1 MEFIRGLH
9 DLQRQRK
16 DCAATIGNF
25 DGVHLGHQKVLE
37 QLKKIAKETGLIST
51 VVIFEPQPIEFFAP
65 EKAPSRLTRL
75 REKLQQFS
83 RHDIDR
89 VVCLRFNEQ
98 IANLSAEQFVDD
110 ILLNALA
117 VKELIIGDDF
127 HFGKNRQGNYHYL
140 VDVADDKGFKVE
152 MTNTLSCQSER
163 VSSTLIRQL
172 LANGEMNKASD
183 LLGRPY
189 RISGRVVHGDK
200 RGRELGFATA
210 NIELHRYLSPVVGIF
225 SGRVYGIDNK
235 PLDAVVYVGSRPVY
249 KGEHVILEV
258 HILDYDE
265 DLYGRHVQV
274 ELLEKLRGEGDFK
287 TEKELVLQIAKDI
300 ESARRSL
307 KKHNTRINNINIS
320 SNDEL

>member
-1 MEFIRGLH
+1 MKFIRGLH
-9 DLQRQRK
+9 NLQRQRK

-37 QLKKIAKETGLIST
+37 QLKKTAKETGLIST
-51 VVIFEPQPIEFFAP
+51 VVIFEPQPIEFFSP

-89 VVCLRFNEQ
+89 VVCLNFNEQ
-98 IANLSAEQFVDD
+98 IANLSAEQFIDD

-127 HFGKNRQGNYHYL
+127 HFGKNRQGNFEYL
-140 VDVADDKGFKVE
+140 VNVAQDKGFKVE
-152 MTNTLSCQSER
+152 MTHTLNYESER
-163 VSSTLIRQL
+163 VSSTFIREV
-172 LANGEMNKASD
+172 LASGEMDKASE

-200 RGRELGFATA
+200 RGRKLGFATA

-225 SGRVYGIDNK
+225 SGRVYGLQDE
-235 PLDAVVYVGSRPVY
+235 PLDAAIYVGSRPVY
-249 KGEHVILEV
+249 QGEHVILEV
-258 HILDYDE
+258 HILDYENDI
-265 DLYGRHVQV
+265 YGRHLQV
-274 ELLEKLRGEGDFK
+274 ELLEKLRGEGEF
-287 TEKELVLQIAKDI
+287 TSEEELVIQIGKDI
-300 ESARRSL
+300 EACKNSL
-307 KKHNTRINNINIS
+307 KQHNIRINN
-320 SNDEL
+320 

>member
-9 DLQRQRK
+9 NLQRQRK
-16 DCAATIGNF
+16 DCVATIGNF

-37 QLKKIAKETGLIST
+37 QLKRTAKESGLVST
-51 VVIFEPQPIEFFAP
+51 VVIFEPQPIEFFVP

-89 VVCLRFNEQ
+89 VVCLRFDEQ
-98 IANLSAEQFVDD
+98 IANLSAEKFVDD

-127 HFGKNRQGNYHYL
+127 HFGKNRQGNYQYL
-140 VDVADDKGFKVE
+140 VDVAEDKGFEVE
-152 MTNTLSCQSER
+152 MTDTLSCQSER

-172 LANGEMNKASD
+172 LANGEMKKASD

-200 RGRELGFATA
+200 RGRQLGFATA
-210 NIELHRYLSPVVGIF
+210 NIELHRYLSPVAGIF
-225 SGRVYGIDNK
+225 SGRVYGLGK
-235 PLDAVVYVGSRPVY
+235 QPLDAVVYVGARPVY
-249 KGEHVILEV
+249 KGEHDILEV

-274 ELLEKLRGEGDFK
+274 ELLEKLRGEGDFDS
-287 TEKELVLQIAKDI
+287 EEELVLQIAKDI
-300 ESARRSL
+300 EKTKSSL
-307 KKHNTRINNINIS
+307 KKYSITN
-320 SNDEL
+320 